1 MSEFVYDY
9 FGTANIDA
17 EFDPSILS
25 VFSQDNYLAV
35 RISVP
40 LPSPSPSPSPSP
52 ISKAQP
58 IHLGLLID
66 VSESMAE
73 GRLAAVKRTLHA
85 ARSAFQPQDT
95 VTLVVFGEEG
105 NAIVV
110 NHHMDEAGKDVFY
123 RALDEIETAG
133 CTNMSAGL
141 EILNSVQPPTNPY
154 DAVIILTDG
163 EVNRGIES
171 TEGLTTM
178 AQSIGNG
185 KGLTF
190 HMLGYG
196 ANHNRILLRVL
207 ATQTCGVYQYIQSD
221 EQVSSSFGDS
231 IGNTRAV
238 ELRNVALHLPAGWKC
253 MEVSPAIGDVVP
265 GREIWAVYRRDSDAS
280 PASPATVRLTG
291 WKKSGLP
298 VSIQATK
305 MSSTEDSSM
314 VLMQILRAR
323 VSSAL
328 SELSNIL
335 ESNKIIRRRTVFKRI
350 DDARDAIKLLQ
361 EELNVLSSNP
371 DIRVKPLFLHMKAQ
385 IAEALASDAAED
397 TEDSLARLSSGAAAM
412 CTQRAVDADLFT
424 SPAGRESAQRVHTQ
438 YYQ

>member
-9 FGTANIDA
+9 FGIADVQ
-17 EFDPSILS
+17 EDPSILS

-35 RISVP
+35 RIS
-40 LPSPSPSPSPSP
+40 LTSPSPSPSPSR
-52 ISKAQP
+52 SQA

-85 ARSAFQPQDT
+85 ARSAFQPQDS
-95 VTLVVFGEEG
+95 VTLVVFGDVG

-110 NHHMDEAGKDVFY
+110 NHRMDEAGKDVFY
-123 RALDEIETAG
+123 KELDDIATAG
-133 CTNMSAGL
+133 CTNMSSGL
-141 EILNSVQPPTNPY
+141 EILNAVQTRDNPY
-154 DAVIILTDG
+154 DAVIVLTDG

-171 TEGLTTM
+171 TEGLTAM
-178 AQSIGNG
+178 AQTIGNG

-238 ELRNVALHLPAGWKC
+238 ELRNVSLQLPAGWKC

-280 PASPATVRLTG
+280 LSPVRLTG
-291 WKKSGLP
+291 WKKSGLS

-305 MSSTEDSSM
+305 MTPTEEDSSM

-323 VSSAL
+323 VSHAL

-335 ESNKIIRRRTVFKRI
+335 ESNRVIRRRTIHHRI
-350 DDARDAIKLLQ
+350 DGARNALKLLQ
-361 EELNVLSSNP
+361 EELHVLSSNP
-371 DIRVKPLFLHMKAQ
+371 DIRAKPLFLHMKTQ
-385 IAEALASDAAED
+385 IAEALMQNESDEMD
-397 TEDSLARLSSGAAAM
+397 DSLARLSSAAAGM
-412 CTQRAVDADLFT
+412 CTQRAVDTDLFT
-424 SPAGRESAQRVHTQ
+424 SPAGRDSAQRVHTQ
-438 YYQ
+438 YSS

>member
-9 FGTANIDA
+9 FGIADVQ
-17 EFDPSILS
+17 EDPSILS

-35 RISVP
+35 RIS
-40 LPSPSPSPSPSP
+40 LPSTTQPQSPSPSLSSRP
-52 ISKAQP
+52 KTQP

-85 ARSAFQPQDT
+85 ARSAFQPQDS
-95 VTLVVFGEEG
+95 VTLVVFGDIG
-105 NAIVV
+105 KAIVV
-110 NHHMDEAGKDVFY
+110 NHRMDEAGKDVFY
-123 RALDEIETAG
+123 KELDDIATAG
-133 CTNMSAGL
+133 CTNMSSGL
-141 EILNSVQPPTNPY
+141 EILNAVQSRNNPY
-154 DAVIILTDG
+154 DAVIVLTDG

-171 TEGLTTM
+171 TEGLTAM
-178 AQSIGNG
+178 AHTIGNG

-238 ELRNVALHLPAGWKC
+238 ELRNVSLQLPAGWKC

-280 PASPATVRLTG
+280 PASSPVRLTG
-291 WKKSGLP
+291 WKKSGLS

-305 MSSTEDSSM
+305 MTPTEDSSM

-323 VSSAL
+323 VSHAL

-335 ESNKIIRRRTVFKRI
+335 ESNRVIRRRTIHHRM
-350 DDARDAIKLLQ
+350 DGARNALTLLQ
-361 EELNVLSSNP
+361 EELQALSSNP

-385 IAEALASDAAED
+385 IAEALASNESDEMD
-397 TEDSLARLSSGAAAM
+397 DSLARLSSAAAGM

-424 SPAGRESAQRVHTQ
+424 SPAGRDSAQRVHTQ
-438 YYQ
+438 YSS

>member
-9 FGTANIDA
+9 FGTANIDVQ
-17 EFDPSILS
+17 EEPSILS

-35 RISVP
+35 RISVHSH
-40 LPSPSPSPSPSP
+40 SPSSSRP
-52 ISKAQP
+52 KAQP

-85 ARSAFQPQDT
+85 ARSAFQPQDS
-95 VTLVVFGEEG
+95 VTMVVFGDTG
-105 NAIVV
+105 KAIVV
-110 NHHMDEAGKDVFY
+110 NHRMDEAGKDVFY
-123 RALDEIETAG
+123 KELDDITTAG
-133 CTNMSAGL
+133 CTNMSSGL
-141 EILNSVQPPTNPY
+141 EILNAVQPRNNPY
-154 DAVIILTDG
+154 DAVIVLTDG

-238 ELRNVALHLPAGWKC
+238 ALRNVSLQLPAGWKC

-265 GREIWAVYRRDSDAS
+265 GREIWAVYRRDTDTSAI
-280 PASPATVRLTG
+280 VRLTG
-291 WKKSGLP
+291 WKKSGLS
-298 VSIQATK
+298 VSIQVSK
-305 MSSTEDSSM
+305 MTLTEDSSM

-323 VSSAL
+323 VSHAL

-335 ESNKIIRRRTVFKRI
+335 ESNRAIRRRTIHQRI
-350 DDARDAIKLLQ
+350 DGARNALKVLQ
-361 EELNVLSSNP
+361 EELHVLSSNP

-385 IAEALASDAAED
+385 IAEALTSNES
-397 TEDSLARLSSGAAAM
+397 EESNDSLARLSSAAAGM

-424 SPAGRESAQRVHTQ
+424 SPAGRDSAQRVHTQ
-438 YYQ
+438 YSS